1 MPQKTF
7 EPQVVRVSSFYFYYH
22 FYTLIFEVALPSP
35 TRLTAS
41 ISKHRKSAT
50 ALVKNQAS
58 ELSSDP
64 PYVIKWAGP
73 EFGEGLFA
81 SKPILQ
87 DTIITIEPC
96 LLTIKESN
104 FLGNPAQRIQHLIF
118 ALDTLPPEDR
128 KYIEG
133 LHPPSGGISAV
144 VQANGFAFDDGHVTR
159 RLYRDISRINH
170 SCRPNAELKHGKDGM
185 GIVRAVRGIE
195 EGEEITMVYGGFGR
209 AIAQIDSGYGFRCKC
224 GSCAGFDHDGRGIP
238 FERNPTTLGGIGK
251 EETKKLSAFGKL
263 QKVMCKKWHGWID

>member
-1 MPQKTF
+1 MKLFYPLA
-7 EPQVVRVSSFYFYYH
+7 VVKSPVDASKDLRTPSRELV
-22 FYTLIFEVALPSP
+22 LPSP

-41 ISKHRKSAT
+41 ISTHRKSA
-50 ALVKNQAS
+50 AVSVKNQSS
-58 ELSSDP
+58 EP
-64 PYVIKWAGP
+64 PTNPLYVIKWAGP

-81 SKPILQ
+81 SKPMLQ

-104 FLGNPAQRIQHLIF
+104 FLGKPAQRIQHLIF
-118 ALDTLPPEDR
+118 ALDTLPPGDR

-159 RLYRDISRINH
+159 RLYRDISKINH
-170 SCRPNAELKHGKDGM
+170 SCRPNAELRHSKDGM
-185 GIVRAVRGIE
+185 GMVRAVRDIE

-209 AIAQIDSGYGFRCKC
+209 AIAQIDPCYGFRCKC
-224 GSCAGFDHDGRGIP
+224 GSCAGLGHDSGGIQ
-238 FERNPTTLGGIGK
+238 FERNPTTLRAMDK
-251 EETKKLSAFGKL
+251 EETKRLSAFGKF
-263 QKVMCKKWHGWID
+263 QKAICKKWHGWID